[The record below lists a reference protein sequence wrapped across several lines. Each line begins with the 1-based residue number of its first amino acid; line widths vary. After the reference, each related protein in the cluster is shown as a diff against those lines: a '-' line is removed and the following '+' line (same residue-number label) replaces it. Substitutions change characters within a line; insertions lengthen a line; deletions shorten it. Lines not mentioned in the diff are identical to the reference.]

1 MAQNVWIKRAL
12 LVVLIGIVTIVE
24 VNFVGET
31 TIYYLKVANIR

>member
-1 MAQNVWIKRAL
+1 M
-12 LVVLIGIVTIVE
+12 VLIGIVTIVE